1 MTHFFNLF
9 KTGTIQTS
17 RRGPLGS
24 ETIRTIAD
32 AIKTLSFTSRHLSY
46 VRAFSITGLTQRSV
60 KDVEFEEGSKKTTVF
75 KYFQEKYPEFAKG
88 LNQNLPCVKYG
99 PKNKPKFMPIECVYL
114 LPNEEYRPKLKA
126 DQQSNVTQLS
136 SQQKPVVR

>member
-24 ETIRTIAD
+24 ETIRKIAD

-46 VRAFSITGLTQRSV
+46 FQAFSITGLTQRSV
-60 KDVEFEEGSKKTTVF
+60 KDVTFEESGKETTVL
-75 KYFQEKYPEFAKG
+75 KYFQEKYPEFAQG
-88 LNQNLPCVKYG
+88 FNQNLPCVKYG
-99 PKNKPKFMPIECVYL
+99 PKKSPKFMPIECVKL
-114 LPNEEYRPKLKA
+114 LPNEEYSPKLKTE
-126 DQQSNVTQLS
+126 QQGKVTRIS